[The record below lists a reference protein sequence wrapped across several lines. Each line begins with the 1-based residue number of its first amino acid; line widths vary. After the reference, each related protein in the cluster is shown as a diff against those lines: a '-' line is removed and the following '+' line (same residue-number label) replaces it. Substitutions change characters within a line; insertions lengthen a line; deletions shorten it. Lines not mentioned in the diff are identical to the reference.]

1 MLQKSVSFSYWTK
14 QRNSFQ
20 QRRESPACQVLGKLE
35 WCMRHFIHLASG
47 KKVTINYW
55 STTEFGKLEYTVNIH
70 TLTHK
75 LHQTNI
81 PHTIIKYIANYK
93 GRKAYTTFRN
103 KTSTQRQF
111 KNSVPQGGVLSP
123 TLFNIY
129 TSDTPTPQ
137 APVKLTKSP

>member
-1 MLQKSVSFSYWTK
+1 MHTH
-14 QRNSFQ
+14 N
-20 QRRESPACQVLGKLE
+20 
-35 WCMRHFIHLASG
+35 
-47 KKVTINYW
+47 N
-55 STTEFGKLEYTVNIH
+55 

-75 LHQTNI
+75 LHTHI
-81 PHTIIKYIANYK
+81 PHTIVKYIANYIK

-111 KNSVPQGGVLSP
+111 KNGVPQGGVLSP

-137 APVKLTKSP
+137 APVKLTPYADDITITSTHNDINHNITLPMNINPKMLGLTLDPKHIEITTTKARKTIHIRKELTSTTWGKQK